1 MIATD
6 AVVVTRLKRVWKK
19 LTGMPSFV
27 GSHLVR
33 ELALVYQR
41 YIFFG
46 ALGALEFGAASVA
59 VAPALFGVSLLTM
72 ITGELVILCHSNLR
86 SVPARR
92 DAVKYILF
100 LEVVG
105 MSVLAIGLLLAAALL
120 PAHLAHYRTPL
131 FVSVLILP
139 ASAFNQIAINW
150 ALLSG
155 HRSLY
160 SKAFYIEGVLILA
173 GSQWLI
179 DQAGLLAVPLAYCL
193 RPMVLTFYIVTSFGA
208 GRVTRELR
216 HLLHEARVKRGR
228 EVHVQFAHQVGS
240 LLIKSA
246 WTSLDVMMV
255 AAFAG
260 EKGAGHYRILKTLAS
275 VPSVL
280 ISPVWGWLRPNI
292 AQAIRERKHVQLA
305 RTVMNYSFLLSLPA
319 AVMVMVPTG
328 YFDAVYHVVFPWD
341 DLPAG
346 ILKNSMILW
355 WLVASGAGWARSL
368 SLAAGQIQA
377 STYGNILAFGGT
389 FVLGPALVVW
399 GGFNPIYVVPA
410 TLALVNIYWFYYLAR
425 FAQKGPAQLVEA
437 TS

>member
-1 MIATD
+1 M
-6 AVVVTRLKRVWKK
+6 KRAWKM
-19 LTGMPSFV
+19 LTGMPLFV

-33 ELALVYQR
+33 EVALVYQR

-46 ALGALEFGAASVA
+46 TLEAAAFGAASVA
-59 VAPALFGVSLLTM
+59 VAPALFGVSFLTM
-72 ITGELVILCHSNLR
+72 LTGELVISCHSKLR

-100 LEVVG
+100 LEVAG
-105 MSVLAIGLLLAAALL
+105 MSILALGMLLAAALL

-131 FVSVLILP
+131 FVSVLIMP

-155 HRSLY
+155 RRSLY
-160 SKAFYIEGVLILA
+160 GTAFYIESALILA

-193 RPMVLTFYIVTSFGA
+193 RPMVLTTYIVFSLGV

-216 HLLHEARVKRGR
+216 HLLHEGRVKRGR

-255 AAFAG
+255 AVFAG

-292 AQAIRERKHVQLA
+292 ARAIRERKHVQLA
-305 RTVMNYSFLLSLPA
+305 RTVVNYSFLLSLPA
-319 AVMVMVPTG
+319 AVMVFVPTG
-328 YFDAVYHVVFPWD
+328 YFDAVYHRVFPRG
-341 DLPAG
+341 DLPVG
-346 ILKNSMILW
+346 ILKTSMILW

-368 SLAAGQIQA
+368 SVAAGQIQA

-389 FVLGPALVVW
+389 FLLGPALVIW

-410 TLALVNIYWFYYLAR
+410 TLVWLNIYWFYYLAR
-425 FAQKGPAQLVEA
+425 FAQKGPAQLAEA